1 MAESKIENPINQIEQ
16 IYKITKGFCLIIN
29 IINFD
34 GNEEL
39 RRNGSEENVKLIKK
53 AFKYQRFQVDH
64 YCDLND
70 YQMINLINEK
80 VNHEKCKSIDAFVLY
95 IHTHGIADHILCKNS
110 YEKNENDEITKVI
123 HFHQIIEL
131 FKDQNCENL
140 KNKPKIIFFDC
151 CRSGQSNYI

>member
-1 MAESKIENPINQIEQ
+1 MNRA
-16 IYKITKGFCLIIN
+16 L
-29 IINFD
+29 
-34 GNEEL
+34 
-39 RRNGSEENVKLIKK
+39 VKE
-53 AFKYQRFQVDH
+53 AFEYDWFEVNN

-70 YQMINLINEK
+70 YEIIKLIDK
-80 VNHEKCKSIDAFVLY
+80 QVNHEKCKRFNAFVLY

-140 KNKPKIIFFDC
+140 KNKPKLIFLDF
-151 CRSGQSNYI
+151 CRKGKKLRILY